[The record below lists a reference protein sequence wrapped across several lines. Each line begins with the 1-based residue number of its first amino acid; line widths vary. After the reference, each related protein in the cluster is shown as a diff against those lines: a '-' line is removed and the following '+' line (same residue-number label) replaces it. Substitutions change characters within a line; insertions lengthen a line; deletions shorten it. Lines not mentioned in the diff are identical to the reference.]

1 MSGTGKSTLLREL
14 ALRGHRVVDLDDN
27 GWSTEV
33 PAAEGSGL
41 ELLWREDRVAG
52 LLADDGDGLLF
63 VSGCASNQGRFYDR
77 FDAVV
82 LLSVP
87 VGILVQRLATRD
99 SNRFGKDPSEQQ
111 RILRDLDE
119 VEPLLRQTSTTEID
133 ATQPL
138 AKVADLVERLAS
150 GPPSGS
156 SQT

>member
-14 ALRGHRVVDLDDN
+14 ARRGHRVVDLDDN
-27 GWSTEV
+27 GWSVEV
-33 PAAEGSGL
+33 PTGEGSGL
-41 ELLWREDRVAG
+41 ELLWREEDRVAG
-52 LLADDGDGLLF
+52 LLADAGDGPSF

-99 SNRFGKDPSEQQ
+99 SNRFGKDPAEVE
-111 RILRDLDE
+111 RILRDVEE

-133 ATQPL
+133 ATRPL
-138 AKVADLVERLAS
+138 TEVADLVEQLAY
-150 GPPSGS
+150 GPPPCVS
-156 SQT
+156 